1 MTAALTRRERRLY
14 SAIGAVTAVV
24 WVGSLLLY
32 FVLSDR
38 AHHATLLEVCVFAVN
53 TILMVGFGY
62 ALRNNLRVIRGIP
75 WLEKEPVSRSVDEHE
90 INVSGA
96 A

>member
-14 SAIGAVTAVV
+14 SAISALTAVA
-24 WVGSLLLY
+24 WIGALLGY

-38 AHHATLLEVCVFAVN
+38 SHHATLSEICLFAVN
-53 TILMVGFGY
+53 TVLMLGFGY

-75 WLEKEPVSRSVDEHE
+75 WLEEESSVSEQK
-90 INVSGA
+90 
-96 A
+96 